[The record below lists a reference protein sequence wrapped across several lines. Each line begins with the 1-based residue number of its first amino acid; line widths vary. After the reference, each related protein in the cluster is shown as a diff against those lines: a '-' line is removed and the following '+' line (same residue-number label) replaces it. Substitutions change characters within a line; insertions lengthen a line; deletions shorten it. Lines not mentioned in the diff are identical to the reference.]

1 MKVSLYLVT
10 YEGEKRTEILFKE
23 LSEEEREK
31 AGKRLTDRFMER
43 AGFSPAPG

>member
-10 YEGEKRTEILFKE
+10 YEGEKRTETLFKE
-23 LSEEEREK
+23 LPEQEK
-31 AGKRLTDRFMER
+31 KKVGQQLTDKFMKQ

>member
-10 YEGEKRTEILFKE
+10 YEGEKRTETTFKE
-23 LSEEEREK
+23 LPDPEK
-31 AGKRLTDRFMER
+31 KKLGQQLTNKFMKR